1 MLNLLLNSLSGGGAE
16 RVAVNLFKALNF
28 EKIFLLEKE
37 VKYEIPEE
45 KIEYLSNHTT
55 KTSSIYK
62 TLFIPIYALRL
73 SKKLKAQDIVL
84 SMLERANYV
93 NIITSL
99 LSKHKSIISIHMS
112 QRYGRPSWH
121 PYNFF
126 NKLLYPKANLIIT
139 VSKSIKAELEKFYG
153 LPGEKIKVIYNPV
166 YFNEIQ
172 EKKEALLNEYEPI
185 FNNPVLITAGR
196 LTKPKGQWYLIRIF
210 KALKKDFPNL
220 KLVILGEGELK
231 GYLVKL
237 SQNLGL
243 KTFVWDE
250 GRLSD
255 DFDLYLLGFQKNP
268 FKFIARS
275 KLFVFPSLWE
285 GFGNVLIEAMAC
297 GVPVISS
304 DCRSGPREILAP
316 ETDFE
321 KQTKE
326 PEFASYGVL
335 MPPFEVKYKE
345 ANEPLEER
353 ELMWVEV
360 IKRFLKDEEL
370 RRGYAQRAVERAKEF
385 DIERIVEEWKE
396 ILNIECAE

>member
-1 MLNLLLNSLSGGGAE
+1 MSSYLLLNSLSGGGAE
-16 RVAVNLFKALNF
+16 RVTVNLFKALNF
-28 EKIFLLEKE
+28 KKFFLLEKE

-55 KTSSIYK
+55 KTSSIHK
-62 TLFIPIYALRL
+62 TLFIPVYALRL

-93 NIITSL
+93 NIVASF
-99 LSKHKSIISIHMS
+99 LSKHKSIISIRMS

-126 NKLLYPKANLIIT
+126 NKLLYPKADLIIT

-196 LTKPKGQWYLIRIF
+196 LTKQKGQWYLIRIF

-250 GRLSD
+250 GRLSE

-275 KLFVFPSLWE
+275 ELFVFPSLWE
-285 GFGNVLIEAMAC
+285 GFPNALVEAMAC

-321 KQTKE
+321 QQTKE

-385 DIERIVEEWKE
+385 DIERIVEEWRK
-396 ILNIECAE
+396 II